1 MDLEQLVKQAL
12 ALLQTAQVPPVA
24 QWTLVVSLLAAQNGW
39 SLDEASQNFA
49 NLLES
54 LSDESADSM

>member
-1 MDLEQLVKQAL
+1 MDLEQLVKYARTLL
-12 ALLQTAQVPPVA
+12 AEAKVPPES

-39 SLDEASQNFA
+39 TLDEASQNFA

-54 LSDESADSM
+54 LNDESAD

>member
-1 MDLEQLVKQAL
+1 MDLEQLVKL
-12 ALLQTAQVPPVA
+12 AMSLLQSAQVPPES

-54 LSDESADSM
+54 LSEPAD

>member
-1 MDLEQLVKQAL
+1 MDLEQLIRQAVELL
-12 ALLQTAQVPPVA
+12 ATAMVQPEL

-39 SLDEASQNFA
+39 SLDEASVNFA

-54 LSDESADSM
+54 LSDESAD

>member
-1 MDLEQLVKQAL
+1 MELEALVRQAIQLL
-12 ALLQTAQVPPVA
+12 ATARVEPSV

-39 SLDEASQNFA
+39 TLDEASTNFA

-54 LSDESADSM
+54 LNDEPAD